1 MKIRL
6 KSGDVYDTDLPPYM
20 QNLSRAGVE
29 EIMFLLRSGK
39 VGLAS

>member
-1 MKIRL
+1 MKVKL

-20 QNLSRAGVE
+20 QSLSKAGVE
-29 EIMFLLRSGK
+29 EIMYLLRGGK